1 MQTETWL
8 PAVHSHDANRAQHSS
23 VHGTIST
30 IAATIDPA
38 SASRAASSGAILMAQ
53 EILNLLQ
60 HFAQIYL
67 SKAYAETRL
76 ETVQQWKRA
85 LDISLYTSFEET
97 PLESCAYHPAE
108 KIIEDAL
115 HTIPDGLAY
124 SFLKDYCLDDEKPVY
139 GASVLRC
146 LSRLTSPGT
155 PEWRAQI
162 ICGALTSSNLELRDN
177 AIQAAESW
185 EDRRLA
191 SILRAHEE
199 PEPYLREYLQHVIA
213 ELSH

>member
-8 PAVHSHDANRAQHSS
+8 PTVHNHEASRTPHSS
-23 VHGTIST
+23 AYGTI
-30 IAATIDPA
+30 ATTATPVDPS
-38 SASRAASSGAILMAQ
+38 SASRAASSGTILIAH
-53 EILNLLQ
+53 EILSLLQ

-76 ETVQQWKRA
+76 ETVQQWKRT
-85 LDISLYTSFEET
+85 LDINLYTSFEET
-97 PLESCAYHPAE
+97 PLESCVYHPAE

-124 SFLKDYCLDDEKPVY
+124 SFLKDYCLDNEKPVY

-146 LSRLTSPGT
+146 LSRITKPGT
-155 PEWRAQI
+155 TEWRAQI
-162 ICGALTSSNLELRDN
+162 IHGALASTNLELRDN

-185 EDRRLA
+185 GDRYLA
-191 SILRAHEE
+191 SILQAHEE

-213 ELSH
+213 ELLA